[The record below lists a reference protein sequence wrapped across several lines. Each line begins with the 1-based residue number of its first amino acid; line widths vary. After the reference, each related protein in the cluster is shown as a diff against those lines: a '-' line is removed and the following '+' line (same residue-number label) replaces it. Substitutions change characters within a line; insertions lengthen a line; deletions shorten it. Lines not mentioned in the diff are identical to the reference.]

1 MRARRSFSFLVA
13 LTLAV
18 ACGGSKPSD
27 SIQQQERTAVA
38 DPDKT
43 PAGSPE
49 EQVVANLAALRW
61 NELGDPVV
69 RWDAIPAVRA
79 SKERPHQLLVV
90 LVEFADRKFERF
102 AGDPKQG
109 DKLASWYQERLFD
122 DGYSQK
128 DTLSHYYAT
137 ESQGAYHVTG
147 KVIAPVTLPKER
159 AAYGASHRPAGGTWR
174 NDVDPDSMVEESLML
189 MAKANPDLNW
199 QDFDRWD
206 PADYDGDGAVDEP
219 DGYLDHFV
227 LVFAGGGQSSCQR
240 LNKIDEILTP
250 NVGAE
255 ALAKLD
261 PQQRECT
268 DRLWPHRDAMRRR
281 EGEGP
286 SVAGTVHPRG
296 GVPLKPDLWAYDYN
310 MQSEYT
316 EASTFIHEFGHS
328 IGLPDVYSRTSFNST
343 GGWEVMSN
351 TSDPSPQN
359 LSAWSRLQ
367 LGWLK
372 PKVVLPPAFGGPAEG
387 SAYLA
392 LQDDAS
398 AQADKTVMVILP
410 PKKRVIDL
418 TALPAS
424 SGHKALYS
432 GQGNE
437 MVRTAT
443 LSLNLAKAKKASVA
457 LDAWWEIEAGWDFAY
472 VEGSGDGGKSWTR
485 LVPEDRRHM
494 PAKHG
499 HDGKD
504 TRPGLTGLSGDLDG
518 DGKNESNPACDPKA
532 EIKSGEDAAG
542 QEKSKCLDP
551 TWVRVSFS
559 LADFAGKSDVRFR
572 VRYYTDAAA
581 VMRGLLFDNVAVT
594 VDGASAGRYDFEST
608 SDAWKLVG
616 FSPSSGR
623 HDLVVPHYYLI
634 EYRDPYSDP
643 GYDGALVEP
652 SYAFYYDSKGKR
664 MLAMA
669 SRPRPGV
676 LAWYFD
682 GAYAWS
688 ENDPAING
696 PGKGYLLAVD
706 GNPNEIAVPGWDQYL
721 VGSAANLDSHYDTSK
736 AQAEL
741 KQAFIETVC
750 FVRGMS
756 YLPRGGLPTR
766 NGSCPG
772 RKKKSPAPVS
782 ALTIDGKKAMYGY
795 EVVNSYLPGE
805 RDDLRKVSELIDSKT
820 TKDGTTYRLRDVGLR
835 YLHTMD
841 APFWPEPFERSHVV
855 YQVKGKTLAEIASH
869 DEPAQPRF
877 DDRGRWQN
885 AALPFSSVEVPSYG
899 FSFTVAR
906 PEGQVPAGAK
916 ARVDYA
922 WSTEK

>member
-1 MRARRSFSFLVA
+1 MQ
-13 LTLAV
+13 
-18 ACGGSKPSD
+18 PP
-27 SIQQQERTAVA
+27 ERQPIA
-38 DPDKT
+38 DPDEPT
-43 PAGSPE
+43 ASISE
-49 EQVVANLAALRW
+49 EQVVADLAALRW
-61 NELGDPVV
+61 DKLGAPVI
-69 RWDAIPAVRA
+69 RWDAIPPVRA
-79 SKERPHQLLVV
+79 TAEEPHQLLVV
-90 LVEFADRKFERF
+90 LVEFADRKFERY

-109 DKLASWYQERLFD
+109 EKLAAWYQEHLFD
-122 DGYSQK
+122 DTYSK
-128 DTLSHYYAT
+128 KNTLSHYYAT

-147 KVIAPVTLPKER
+147 RVVAPITLSKER
-159 AAYGASHRPAGGTWR
+159 AAYGAAHRPAGGTWR
-174 NDVDPDSMVEESLML
+174 NDADPDSMVEEALML
-189 MAKANPDLNW
+189 MAKNNPNLPW

-206 PADYDGDGAVDEP
+206 PADYDGDSFVDEP

-250 NVGAE
+250 NVGPE
-255 ALAKLD
+255 ALTKLD

-268 DRLWPHRDAMRRR
+268 DRMWPHRDAMRRR

-286 SVAGTVHPRG
+286 SVAGKVHPRG

-351 TSDPSPQN
+351 TADPSPQN

-372 PKVVLPPAFGGPAEG
+372 PRVIVPPTFGGAARG
-387 SAYLA
+387 SAHLA
-392 LQDDAS
+392 LQDDKGA
-398 AQADKTVMVILP
+398 AADKTLMVILP
-410 PKKRVIDL
+410 PKQRVIDL
-418 TALPAS
+418 TALPPS
-424 SGHKALYS
+424 SGRQALYS

-443 LSLNLAKAKKASVA
+443 LPLNLAKARTASVA
-457 LDAWWEIEAGWDFAY
+457 FDAWWEIEAGWDFAY
-472 VEGSGDGGKSWTR
+472 IEASGDGGKSWTR
-485 LVPEDRRHM
+485 LLPDDRRHM

-551 TWVRVSFS
+551 TWVHLSFS
-559 LADFAGKSDVRFR
+559 LADFLGKSDVRFR

-581 VMRGLLFDNVAVT
+581 VMRGLLFDNVDVT
-594 VDGASAGRYDFEST
+594 VNGANAGHYDFEGL
-608 SDAWKLVG
+608 SDAWSLVG

-623 HDLVVPHYYLI
+623 HDLLVPHYYLL
-634 EYRDPYSDP
+634 EYRDPYGDP
-643 GYDGALVEP
+643 GYDGALAEP
-652 SYAFYYDSKGKR
+652 TYGFYYDTKGKR

-682 GAYAWS
+682 GAFAWS

-706 GNPNEIAVPGWDQYL
+706 ANPNEIDLPGWDQYL
-721 VGSAANLDSHYDTSK
+721 LGSPNEYDTHYDTSK
-736 AQAEL
+736 AQALLE
-741 KQAFIETVC
+741 QAFVETVC
-750 FVRGMS
+750 YVRGMS

-766 NGSCPG
+766 KGTCPG
-772 RKKKSPAPVS
+772 RKKGSPAPVS
-782 ALTIDGKKAMYGY
+782 ALTIDGKKAMYSY
-795 EVVNSYLPGE
+795 EVVNSYLPGQ
-805 RDDLRKVSELIDSKT
+805 RDGLRKVSELIDAKK
-820 TKDGTTYRLRDVGLR
+820 TKDGTTYRLRDVSLR
-835 YLHTMD
+835 YLHTLD
-841 APFWPEPFERSHVV
+841 SAFSPDPFERSHVV
-855 YQVKGKTLAEIASH
+855 YEVKGKTLVEIASH

-877 DDRGRWQN
+877 DDAKSGRWQN
-885 AALPFSSVEVPSYG
+885 PNLPFSGVGLPSYG
-899 FSFTVAR
+899 FSFTVAA
-906 PEGQVPAGAK
+906 PEAKAPAGSK
-916 ARVDYA
+916 ARVDYT
-922 WSTEK
+922 WTTQR